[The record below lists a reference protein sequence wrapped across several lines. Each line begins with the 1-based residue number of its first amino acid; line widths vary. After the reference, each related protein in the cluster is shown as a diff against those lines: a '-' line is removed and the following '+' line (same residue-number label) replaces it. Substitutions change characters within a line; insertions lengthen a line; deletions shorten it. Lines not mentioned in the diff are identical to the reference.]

1 MFGKPASDVML
12 INSCQFR
19 ILFHLQDAQK
29 NNIGLP
35 YKSPSKSF
43 ISIIVFL
50 PYFCNSQYKPTSQS
64 RGRECPLH
72 MRPNCTC
79 LISFDIA
86 QIQFRSSTL
95 EQGRLA
101 FGRMHRK
108 SMQRELPFPSRVYE
122 KLGGAAQ
129 VLRRCV
135 AHSGAPSC
143 IGL

>member
-1 MFGKPASDVML
+1 
-12 INSCQFR
+12 
-19 ILFHLQDAQK
+19 
-29 NNIGLP
+29 
-35 YKSPSKSF
+35 
-43 ISIIVFL
+43 
-50 PYFCNSQYKPTSQS
+50 
-64 RGRECPLH
+64 

-129 VLRRCV
+129 VLRRAGAWRTV
-135 AHSGAPSC
+135 ALQAVLAYNC
-143 IGL
+143 QLFV